1 MRLPAAWHLHRI
13 RWIALAIGVL
23 LLALLAA
30 LAIHINTLL
39 QPQRF
44 TSLLERDLAAVG
56 VKLDIDAPA
65 HPQLFPRP
73 GVRLQGF
80 SLTNTGSDTPILQ
93 AGGATI
99 VVPWRALLRGD
110 VAIERV
116 DIDAPRI
123 DLGELKALLARLPR
137 HRGPPRLP
145 TIVAGVHMSQ
155 GTLTNDGTP
164 LLFEVGLD
172 TGELV
177 PGRPF
182 QLEIAARSASGQQI
196 SASLDTVPSAPHAGT
211 IDFAPTRI
219 TLNKQGGLA
228 LHLTGQGHWRGGE
241 DLALRLSGS
250 LQHAAPGP
258 ASAKAGA
265 VASGSAAGTSA
276 APAATT
282 SVLDQIVLA
291 IEPARAH
298 VPLAITVQLDGADT
312 HANFRLQPTE
322 FGRWWQR
329 LLAASPEHPPGPLPV
344 SGQAR
349 VQHLDLGWFKATG
362 LSIDAGPDLAPASAA
377 SAAPAT
383 SSAQPEPR

>member
-13 RWIALAIGVL
+13 RWIALAIGILVL
-23 LLALLAA
+23 VLLAA
-30 LAIHINTLL
+30 LAIHVSALL

-44 TSLLERDLAAVG
+44 TSLLERDFAAVG

-80 SLTNTGSDTPILQ
+80 SLANAGSSTPILQ
-93 AGGATI
+93 ASGATI
-99 VVPWRALLRGD
+99 VVPWRALLHGD

-145 TIVAGVHMSQ
+145 TIVTGVHMSQ
-155 GTLTNDGTP
+155 GTLTNDGAP
-164 LLFEVGLD
+164 LLFEVSLD

-177 PGRPF
+177 PDRPF
-182 QLEIAARSASGQQI
+182 KLEIAARGASGQQI

-211 IDFAPTRI
+211 IDFAPIRI
-219 TLNKQGGLA
+219 ALNKQGGLA
-228 LHLTGQGHWRGGE
+228 LHLTGEGHWRGGE
-241 DLALRLSGS
+241 DLALQLSGS
-250 LQHAAPGP
+250 LQHAAFGSVP
-258 ASAKAGA
+258 ATPSAA
-265 VASGSAAGTSA
+265 ASGSTAVGT
-276 APAATT
+276 PAKPVTA
-282 SVLDQIVLA
+282 SVLDEVVLA
-291 IEPARAH
+291 IKPARAH
-298 VPLAITVQLDGADT
+298 VPLAITVQLDGVDT
-312 HANFRLQPTE
+312 HADFQLQPTE
-322 FGRWWQR
+322 FGHWWQR
-329 LLAASPEHPPGPLPV
+329 WLTASTEHPPGPLPL

-362 LSIDAGPDLAPASAA
+362 FSIDAGPDLAPASAA
-377 SAAPAT
+377 SAA
-383 SSAQPEPR
+383 SAASTAH

>member
-23 LLALLAA
+23 VLLAA
-30 LAIHINTLL
+30 LAIHISALL

-56 VKLDIDAPA
+56 VKLDLDAPA

-80 SLTNTGSDTPILQ
+80 SLANAGSSTPILQ
-93 AGGATI
+93 ASGATI
-99 VVPWRALLRGD
+99 VVPWRALLHGD

-145 TIVAGVHMSQ
+145 TIVTGVHMSQ
-155 GTLTNDGTP
+155 GTLTNDGAP
-164 LLFEVGLD
+164 LLFEVSLD

-182 QLEIAARSASGQQI
+182 RLEIAARGAGGQQI

-228 LHLTGQGHWRGGE
+228 LHLTGEGHWRGGE

-258 ASAKAGA
+258 VSAKTGA
-265 VASGSAAGTSA
+265 VASGSTAG
-276 APAATT
+276 APATPATA
-282 SVLDQIVLA
+282 SVLDQVVLV

-298 VPLAITVQLDGADT
+298 APLAITVQLDGVDT
-312 HANFRLQPTE
+312 HANFQLQPTE

-329 LLAASPEHPPGPLPV
+329 LLTASPERPPGPLPI

-349 VQHLDLGWFKATG
+349 VQRLDLGWFKATG
-362 LSIDAGPDLAPASAA
+362 LSIDAGPDLAPAAA
-377 SAAPAT
+377 SSAAPAT
-383 SSAQPEPR
+383 STAHPESR

>member
-1 MRLPAAWHLHRI
+1 MRLHAAWHLHRI

-23 LLALLAA
+23 VLVLLAA
-30 LAIHINTLL
+30 LAIHISALL

-44 TSLLERDLAAVG
+44 TNLLERDLAAVG

-65 HPQLFPRP
+65 RPQLFPRP
-73 GVRLQGF
+73 GVRLREF
-80 SLTNTGSDTPILQ
+80 SVANAGSSTPILQ
-93 AGGATI
+93 ASGATI
-99 VVPWRALLRGD
+99 VVPWRALLHGD

-123 DLGELKALLARLPR
+123 DLGELKALLARLPH

-145 TIVAGVHMSQ
+145 TIVTGVHMSQ
-155 GTLTNDGTP
+155 GTLTNDGAP
-164 LLFEVGLD
+164 LLFEVSLD

-182 QLEIAARSASGQQI
+182 QVEIAARGASGQQI

-228 LHLTGQGHWRGGE
+228 LHLTGAGHWRGGE
-241 DLALRLSGS
+241 NLALRLNGS

-258 ASAKAGA
+258 ASAKASA
-265 VASGSAAGTSA
+265 VASVSTAG
-276 APAATT
+276 APATPAAA
-282 SVLDQIVLA
+282 SVLDQVVLA

-298 VPLAITVQLDGADT
+298 VPLAITVQLDGTDT
-312 HANFRLQPTE
+312 HADFRLQPTE
-322 FGRWWQR
+322 FSRWWQR
-329 LLAASPEHPPGPLPV
+329 LLTASPEHPPGPLPI

-349 VQHLDLGWFKATG
+349 VQRLDLGWFKATG
-362 LSIDAGPDLAPASAA
+362 LSIDAGPDLAPAA
-377 SAAPAT
+377 SAAPAA
-383 SSAQPEPR
+383 SSAQPESR